1 VIVLSVLYPAKP
13 GAHFDFDYYMAT
25 HIPLVREVFGA
36 GLTSVEVQQPMSM
49 GDGSAAPYVC
59 MAHLRFE
66 SPEAM
71 ATSTSHP
78 RAPDVMADVANF
90 TGITPMTVVSAVR

>member
-1 VIVLSVLYPAKP
+1 MIVLNVLYPAKA
-13 GAHFDFDYYMAT
+13 GARFDFDYYMAT

-36 GLTSVEVQQPMSM
+36 GLTSVEVQQPLSTA
-49 GDGSAAPYVC
+49 DGSAAPYVC

-66 SPEAM
+66 SPETM

-78 RAPDVMADVANF
+78 RAGEVMADIANF
-90 TGITPMTVVSAVR
+90 TDITPMTVVSAAR